1 MVNFFPGILN
11 SHVNNFQTRNI
22 RKANRTMVYHKP
34 RKEGARGRVFKGG
47 GGAQGEAGGLLER
60 QKERR

>member
-1 MVNFFPGILN
+1 MVKFFSGILN

-22 RKANRTMVYHKP
+22 RKANCTMVYHKP
-34 RKEGARGRVFKGG
+34 RKEGARQRVFKGG
-47 GGAQGEAGGLLER
+47 GEKQEDFRR